1 MIFTKLLQ
9 SKEIIFTRISKTVIF
24 SKLQD
29 SYELQANLFSFVIH
43 FGLFIFM
50 VISIQWQMK
59 DVYYSEIELW
69 DAMPTQIKSQ
79 PVSNKKKSADL
90 KKSIPKPIEKQKRLK
105 MIEEAEIKL
114 KKKRKKEKKAKIK
127 KIQKQALKQEKIE
140 QLQKKLLEQE
150 KIEQLQKKLLEQEK
164 LEEIQKKL
172 LDQEKLDKLKE
183 SILDQDV
190 KKAARI
196 AMEADQDL
204 FAGSNSGEL
213 SKFKAMIQ
221 QKIYQNVNK
230 QLCGLDL
237 VELEFKIQLMPT
249 GELLGE
255 PKLIQSSKIES
266 CDQAVE
272 RAILQS
278 QPLPV
283 PKDAKLF
290 SKLKNLKLKFSPNAY
305 TE

>member
-1 MIFTKLLQ
+1 MIFTKF
-9 SKEIIFTRISKTVIF
+9 SKMKIIL
-24 SKLQD
+24 KLQD
-29 SYELQANLFSFVIH
+29 NYDLQANLFSFVIH

-50 VISIQWQMK
+50 LASIQWQMK
-59 DVYYSEIELW
+59 DVYYSEVELW
-69 DAMPTQIKSQ
+69 DAMPMQVKSQ
-79 PVSNKKKSADL
+79 PVANRKKSADI
-90 KKSIPKPIEKQKRLK
+90 KKLTPKAIEKQKQLK
-105 MIEEAEIKL
+105 INEDAEIKL
-114 KKKRKKEKKAKIK
+114 KKKRKAEKKAKIK

-164 LEEIQKKL
+164 I
-172 LDQEKLDKLKE
+172 DTLKE

-190 KKAARI
+190 KKNARI
-196 AMEADQDL
+196 AVEADQEL
-204 FAGSNSGEL
+204 FAGSNTGEL
-213 SKFKAMIQ
+213 NKFKAMIQ

-237 VELEFKIQLMPT
+237 VELEFEIQLMPT

-255 PKLIQSSKIES
+255 PKLTQSSKIES
-266 CDQAVE
+266 CDQALE

>member
-1 MIFTKLLQ
+1 MIFTKF
-9 SKEIIFTRISKTVIF
+9 SKMKIIL
-24 SKLQD
+24 KLQD
-29 SYELQANLFSFVIH
+29 NYDLQANLFSFVIH

-50 VISIQWQMK
+50 LLSIQWQMK
-59 DVYYSEIELW
+59 DVYYSEVELW
-69 DAMPTQIKSQ
+69 DAMPMQVKAQ
-79 PVSNKKKSADL
+79 PVANKKKSADI
-90 KKSIPKPIEKQKRLK
+90 KKLTPKAIEKQKQLK
-105 MIEEAEIKL
+105 INEDAEIKL
-114 KKKRKKEKKAKIK
+114 KKKRKAEKKAKIK

-150 KIEQLQKKLLEQEK
+150 KLEEIQKKLLEQEK
-164 LEEIQKKL
+164 I
-172 LDQEKLDKLKE
+172 DKLKE
-183 SILDQDV
+183 SILEQDV
-190 KKAARI
+190 KKNARI
-196 AMEADQDL
+196 AVEADQEL
-204 FAGSNSGEL
+204 FAGSNTGEL
-213 SKFKAMIQ
+213 NKFKAMIQ

-237 VELEFKIQLMPT
+237 VELEFEIQLMPT

-255 PKLIQSSKIES
+255 PKLTQSSKIES
-266 CDQAVE
+266 CDQALE

>member
-1 MIFTKLLQ
+1 MIFPKF
-9 SKEIIFTRISKTVIF
+9 SKIKIIL
-24 SKLQD
+24 KLQD
-29 SYELQANLFSFVIH
+29 NYDLQANLFSFVIH

-50 VISIQWQMK
+50 LVSIQWQMK
-59 DVYYSEIELW
+59 DVYYSEVELW
-69 DAMPTQIKSQ
+69 DAMPMQVKSQ
-79 PVSNKKKSADL
+79 PVTNKKKSADI
-90 KKSIPKPIEKQKRLK
+90 KKLTPKAIEKQKQLK
-105 MIEEAEIKL
+105 INEDAEIKL
-114 KKKRKKEKKAKIK
+114 KKKRKAEKKAKIK

-150 KIEQLQKKLLEQEK
+150 KLEEIQKKLLEQEK
-164 LEEIQKKL
+164 I
-172 LDQEKLDKLKE
+172 DKLKE

-190 KKAARI
+190 KKNARI
-196 AMEADQDL
+196 AVEADQEL
-204 FAGSNSGEL
+204 FAGSNTGEL
-213 SKFKAMIQ
+213 NKFKAMIQ

-237 VELEFKIQLMPT
+237 VELEFEIQLMPT

-255 PKLIQSSKIES
+255 PKLTQSSKIES
-266 CDQAVE
+266 CDQALE

>member
-1 MIFTKLLQ
+1 MK
-9 SKEIIFTRISKTVIF
+9 IIL
-24 SKLQD
+24 KLQD
-29 SYELQANLFSFVIH
+29 NYDIQANLFSFVIH

-50 VISIQWQMK
+50 LASIQWQMK
-59 DVYYSEIELW
+59 DVYYSEVELW
-69 DAMPTQIKSQ
+69 DAMPMQVKSQ
-79 PVSNKKKSADL
+79 PVANKKKSAVI
-90 KKSIPKPIEKQKRLK
+90 KKLTPKAIKKQKQLK
-105 MIEEAEIKL
+105 INEDAEIKL
-114 KKKRKKEKKAKIK
+114 KKKRKAEKKAKIK
-127 KIQKQALKQEKIE
+127 RVQKQALKQEKIE

-164 LEEIQKKL
+164 I
-172 LDQEKLDKLKE
+172 DKIKE
-183 SILDQDV
+183 SILEQDV
-190 KKAARI
+190 KKNARI
-196 AMEADQDL
+196 AVEADQEL
-204 FAGSNSGEL
+204 FAGSNTGEL
-213 SKFKAMIQ
+213 NKFKAMIQ

-237 VELEFKIQLMPT
+237 VELEFEIQLMPT

-255 PKLIQSSKIES
+255 PKLTQSSKIES
-266 CDQAVE
+266 CDQALE

>member
-1 MIFTKLLQ
+1 MIFTKF
-9 SKEIIFTRISKTVIF
+9 SKMKIIL
-24 SKLQD
+24 KLQD
-29 SYELQANLFSFVIH
+29 NYELQANLFSFVIH

-50 VISIQWQMK
+50 LVSIQWQMK
-59 DVYYSEIELW
+59 DVYYSEVELW
-69 DAMPTQIKSQ
+69 DAMPMQVKSQ
-79 PVSNKKKSADL
+79 PVANRKKSADI
-90 KKSIPKPIEKQKRLK
+90 KKLTPKAIEKQKQLK
-105 MIEEAEIKL
+105 INEDAEIKL
-114 KKKRKKEKKAKIK
+114 KKKRKAEKKAKIK
-127 KIQKQALKQEKIE
+127 RVQKQALKQEKIE

-164 LEEIQKKL
+164 I
-172 LDQEKLDKLKE
+172 DTLKE

-190 KKAARI
+190 KKNARI
-196 AMEADQDL
+196 AVEADQEL
-204 FAGSNSGEL
+204 FAGSNTGEL
-213 SKFKAMIQ
+213 NKFKAMIQ

-237 VELEFKIQLMPT
+237 VELEFEIQLMPT

-255 PKLIQSSKIES
+255 PKLTQSSKIES
-266 CDQAVE
+266 CDQALE